1 MILSK
6 RERFIIAATLIVVA
20 AAVLYLY
27 VLTPLDD
34 SRKALEDR
42 KEGLLNELERART
55 LLARKREI
63 EPKWEQMTAGG
74 LKSDPTEAESLI
86 LHAVQD
92 WAREAGLKL
101 ASLKPER
108 LLEKKSLHEISFKA
122 TATGSMNAV
131 TKFLWQLETAKV
143 PVRVKDLQL
152 GTRKEGTDDLTLQL
166 RLSTLYQSAQPAGR
180 PAGRPPAPSEVA
192 AATATTG
199 EDE

>member
-27 VLTPLDD
+27 VLTPLND
-34 SRKALEDR
+34 SRKALEGR
-42 KEGLLNELERART
+42 KEGLLNDLEQART

-63 EPKWEQMTAGG
+63 EPKWKQMTATG
-74 LKSDPTEAESLI
+74 LKRDPTEAESLI

-108 LLEKKSLHEISFKA
+108 LLEKKSLQEIAFKA
-122 TATGSMNAV
+122 TGTGSMNAV

-143 PVRVKDLQL
+143 PVRVKELQL

-166 RLSTLYQSAQPAGR
+166 RLSTLYQAVQ
-180 PAGRPPAPSEVA
+180 PPATSEVA

>member
-27 VLTPLDD
+27 VLTPLND
-34 SRKALEDR
+34 SRKALEGR
-42 KEGLLNELERART
+42 KEGLLNDLEQART

-63 EPKWEQMTAGG
+63 EPKWKQMTATG
-74 LKSDPTEAESLI
+74 LKRDPTEAESLI

-108 LLEKKSLHEISFKA
+108 LLEKKSLQEIAFKA
-122 TATGSMNAV
+122 TGTGSMNAV

-143 PVRVKDLQL
+143 PVRVRELQL

-166 RLSTLYQSAQPAGR
+166 RLSTLYQAVQ
-180 PAGRPPAPSEVA
+180 PPAKSEVA

>member
-27 VLTPLDD
+27 VLTPLND
-34 SRKALEDR
+34 SRKALEGR
-42 KEGLLNELERART
+42 KEGLLNDLEQART

-63 EPKWEQMTAGG
+63 EPKWKQMTATG
-74 LKSDPTEAESLI
+74 LKRDPTEAESLI

-108 LLEKKSLHEISFKA
+108 LLEKKSLQEIAFKA
-122 TATGSMNAV
+122 TGTGSMNAV

-143 PVRVKDLQL
+143 PVRVKELQL

-166 RLSTLYQSAQPAGR
+166 RLSTLYQAVQ
-180 PAGRPPAPSEVA
+180 PPATSEVA

-199 EDE
+199 GDE

>member
-34 SRKALEDR
+34 SRKALEGR

-63 EPKWEQMTAGG
+63 APKWKQMTAGG

-86 LHAVQD
+86 LHAVQN
-92 WAREAGLKL
+92 WAKEAGLKL

-108 LLEKKSLHEISFKA
+108 LLEKKSLQEISFRA
-122 TATGSMNAV
+122 TGTGSMNAV

-143 PVRVKDLQL
+143 PVRVKELQL
-152 GTRKEGTDDLTLQL
+152 GTRKEGTDDLALQL
-166 RLSTLYQSAQPAGR
+166 RLSTLYQPVQ
-180 PAGRPPAPSEVA
+180 PPAPSEVA

-199 EDE
+199 GDE

>member
-63 EPKWEQMTAGG
+63 EPKWKQMTAGG

-122 TATGSMNAV
+122 TGTGSMNAV

-166 RLSTLYQSAQPAGR
+166 RLSTLYQLVQ
-180 PAGRPPAPSEVA
+180 PPAPSDA
-192 AATATTG
+192 GTPAATTG

>member
-27 VLTPLDD
+27 VLTPLND

-63 EPKWEQMTAGG
+63 APKWKEMTVGG

-86 LHAVQD
+86 LHSVQD

-108 LLEKKSLHEISFKA
+108 LLEKKSLQEIAFKA
-122 TATGSMNAV
+122 TGTGSMNAV

-143 PVRVKDLQL
+143 PVRVKELQL
-152 GTRKEGTDDLTLQL
+152 GTRKEGADDLTLQL
-166 RLSTLYQSAQPAGR
+166 RLSTLYQSAQP
-180 PAGRPPAPSEVA
+180 PAPSEDGTA
-192 AATATTG
+192 AATTG

>member
-34 SRKALEDR
+34 SRKALEGR

-55 LLARKREI
+55 LLARNREI
-63 EPKWEQMTAGG
+63 EPKWKQMTATG
-74 LKSDPTEAESLI
+74 LKRDPTEAESLI

-108 LLEKKSLHEISFKA
+108 LLEKKSLQEIAFKA
-122 TATGSMNAV
+122 TGTGSMNAV

-143 PVRVKDLQL
+143 PVRVRELQL

-166 RLSTLYQSAQPAGR
+166 RLSTLYQPVQ
-180 PAGRPPAPSEVA
+180 PPATSEVA